1 MKVDDLSLCND
12 GLMRRSH
19 SLIAALIL
27 LGACT
32 PPATPFPV
40 LGERGPLAGEWEGS
54 FQSPQ
59 TGRSGTILF
68 HFGAGSDSA
77 SGTVL
82 MTPFRD
88 SNPSAVVDVGTSRA
102 MSRALRITYVWCGGS
117 EVTGRLDPYDD
128 PRTGE
133 RIYTMFEGKMTGDT
147 LTGSFS
153 TLYPDR
159 GRLLEGTWSVR
170 RRVP

>member
-1 MKVDDLSLCND
+1 
-12 GLMRRSH
+12 MRRSD

-27 LGACT
+27 AGACI
-32 PPATPFPV
+32 PPSAPFPV
-40 LGERGPLAGEWEGS
+40 LGDPGPLAGEWEGS
-54 FQSPQ
+54 FDSPQ
-59 TGRSGTILF
+59 AGRSGTILF

-77 SGTVL
+77 SGSVL
-82 MTPFRD
+82 MTPARSD
-88 SNPSAVVDVGTSRA
+88 NQDAPGVALTPPSRA

-128 PRTGE
+128 PRTGD
-133 RIYTMFEGKMTGDT
+133 RIYTMFEGKLTGDI

-170 RRVP
+170 RRRP